1 MNKKKLMIAQQTIKK
16 LAERDGV
23 TVEYVRSQMKIA
35 MLYGLCN
42 PDPRIKAYWKGIPH
56 AGEVPSPEELIIYA
70 AEQAIRRKKF

>member
-1 MNKKKLMIAQQTIKK
+1 MNKKKLMIPQQTIKK